1 MLDNIRIVLVET
13 FHAGNI
19 GSAARALKTMGLSQ
33 LYLVN
38 PREFP
43 SEEAV
48 TMAAGARDRLDN
60 CVVVDTLQEAL
71 EDCTLS
77 IATSSRDRSFPW
89 PQITSREAGE
99 KVVQEAPQ
107 GNIAIVF
114 GSETSGLS
122 NDELRLC
129 QFHAYIP
136 GNEDYSVLNVA
147 SAIQIFSYEIHMA
160 SLNAKALENSNNNS
174 DEAPQYPRAG
184 ELEQFYTHLEN
195 TLADSGFLNKSHPG
209 NSMLKLR
216 RLFNRARPEGTE
228 LKMLRGILGTFDK
241 LTGKKG

>member
-38 PREFP
+38 PRDYP

-60 CVVVDTLQEAL
+60 CVVVDTLEEAL
-71 EDCTLS
+71 NDCTLS

-99 KVVQEAPQ
+99 KVVSEAPQ

-122 NDELRLC
+122 NDELRQC

-136 GNEDYSVLNVA
+136 GNEEYSVLNVA

-160 SLNAKALENSNNNS
+160 SLKAKAQENPNHN
-174 DEAPQYPRAG
+174 EAPTYPRAG
-184 ELEQFYTHLEN
+184 ELEQFYTHLES
-195 TLADSGFLNKSHPG
+195 TLAESGFLNKSHPG
-209 NSMLKLR
+209 KSMLKLR

-228 LKMLRGILGTFDK
+228 LKMLRGILGTIDK
-241 LTGKKG
+241 LTGK